1 MASLS
6 VWLVRK
12 GRGGKSGGGGGPLTG
27 KGCCLLVPIITLGAG
42 ADISFGQGIQYIFLA
57 GLSRE
62 SRDAM
67 DLLAWQ
73 PAGWIS
79 FAINAHVVDSCQFVL
94 T

>member
-1 MASLS
+1 M
-6 VWLVRK
+6 
-12 GRGGKSGGGGGPLTG
+12 GMGGGTLTW
-27 KGCCLLVPIITLGAG
+27 KGCCLLVPIITLDAG
-42 ADISFGQGIQYIFLA
+42 ADRSFGQGIGYIFLA

-67 DLLAWQ
+67 DLLVWQ

-79 FAINAHVVDSCQFVL
+79 FAIYAHVVDSCQFVL